1 MLFDLRLKKG
11 SITLTSQLSPVKPSL
26 HEHVYPSITSDEGKH
41 VPCPEQM
48 FVCPHAFFTYN
59 LKLKVKKLT
68 NVLIDNFDDFEN
80 NWKLKSKLMF

>member
-1 MLFDLRLKKG
+1 MFLDPRLTKE
-11 SITLTSQLSPVKPSL
+11 SARLTSQLSPVKPSS
-26 HEHVYPSITSDEGKH
+26 HEQVYPSIVCDEGEH

-80 NWKLKSKLMF
+80 NWKLKS